1 MITYKKGNLFDNL
14 SEDKKNVILH
24 VCNDAGGFGSG
35 FAGMTAKLYPSVQKA
50 YFELAN
56 KGKYNNTLF
65 KLGQVQFVKTK
76 EDSNVVFG
84 NLISQSVPG
93 GHEFNI
99 NGQKIYYPPFRPDSF
114 RECMYRVVEKCQG
127 KDLNIMSPLMGCG
140 LAGGSKSVVFGIV
153 EEVIQHY
160 IDITVWEL

>member
-1 MITYKKGNLFDNL
+1 MITYKKGNLFSYL
-14 SEDKKNVILH
+14 SKNKKNVILH
-24 VCNDAGGFGSG
+24 VCNDDGGFGSG
-35 FAGMTAKLYPSVQKA
+35 FAGATAKLYPSVQQA
-50 YFELAN
+50 YYELAT
-56 KGKYNNTLF
+56 KGKYGNVTF

-114 RECMYRVVEKCQG
+114 RECMYRVVEACQK
-127 KDLNIMSPLMGCG
+127 KDLNIICPLMGCG
-140 LAGGSKSVVFGIV
+140 LAGSTKEVVFGIV
-153 EEVIQHY
+153 EEVCGKEL
-160 IDITVWEL
+160 DITVYEI